1 MSDKST
7 ASIAQLEDW
16 LARAN
21 ELKVKLENEVARTEA
36 CVNKIREKHPALP
49 PAKPV
54 SDFDSYNKLNAN
66 ISRITKIIENYKN
79 DNK

>member
-1 MSDKST
+1 MSDKRT
-7 ASIAQLEDW
+7 ASIEQLEDW

-21 ELKVKLENEVARTEA
+21 EHKVKLENEVARTEA
-36 CVNKIREKHPALP
+36 CVNKIREKHPYLK

-54 SDFDSYNKLNAN
+54 SEFDSYNKLITN
-66 ISRITKIIENYKN
+66 ISRITKIIEKYKN